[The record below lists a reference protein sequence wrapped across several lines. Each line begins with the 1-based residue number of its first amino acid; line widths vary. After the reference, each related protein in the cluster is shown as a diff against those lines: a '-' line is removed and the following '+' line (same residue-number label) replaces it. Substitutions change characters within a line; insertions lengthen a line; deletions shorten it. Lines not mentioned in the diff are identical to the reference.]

1 MIGSVK
7 FLFLLIDSEAANNI
21 DTSRGTTRYEVKHKH
36 RAREEGGGR
45 EETEEKLM
53 KVNQERTEKINVCED
68 EDGQMR
74 RGGEEEGGG
83 EVSV

>member
-1 MIGSVK
+1 
-7 FLFLLIDSEAANNI
+7 
-21 DTSRGTTRYEVKHKH
+21 
-36 RAREEGGGR
+36 
-45 EETEEKLM
+45 M